1 VVAAFPDLLELT
13 KLPRIFNEK
22 YLRNSWL
29 YPEYSYTL

>member
-1 VVAAFPDLLELT
+1 VAAFPDLLELT

-22 YLRNSWL
+22 YLRHSWL